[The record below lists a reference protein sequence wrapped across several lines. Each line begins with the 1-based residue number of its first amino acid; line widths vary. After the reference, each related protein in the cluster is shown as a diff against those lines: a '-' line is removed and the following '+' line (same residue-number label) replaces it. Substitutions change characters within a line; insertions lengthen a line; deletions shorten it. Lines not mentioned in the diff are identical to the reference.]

1 MSEKMEQ
8 IRPKVIAHRGGC
20 EWAPE
25 NTLAAFKRSL
35 EFGVDGIELD
45 VQRCASGELVV
56 IHDVEVSRTTNGAGF
71 LKDSTYPE
79 LQRLSAGSWFSDEFA
94 SERVPLLEEVLE
106 LLQGK
111 LTLHLEIKNAPVEYL
126 GIEDDVLEILSSYK
140 YPNTVVIS
148 SFDHCL
154 LKRVHEKNPEQKLA
168 LLADA
173 YFLDVV
179 GYARQVGAS
188 VWHPGFGNLR
198 PEVVKSAHDGGMT
211 VNTWTLNKVRE
222 WALALVMRVDG
233 VITNDPVG
241 LSDFL
246 TRAES
251 IPGMTS
257 RSDKTL

>member
-1 MSEKMEQ
+1 MSKPMKKMK
-8 IRPKVIAHRGGC
+8 PDVIAHRGGC

-56 IHDVEVSRTTNGAGF
+56 IHDVEISRTTNGAGYI
-71 LKDSTYPE
+71 KEITYPE

-94 SERVPLLEEVLE
+94 SEKIPLLEEVLK
-106 LLQGK
+106 LLDGA
-111 LTLHLEIKNAPVEYL
+111 LTLHLEIKNAPVEYP
-126 GIEDDVLEILSSYK
+126 GIEDDVLQLLSSYK
-140 YPNTVVIS
+140 YPEEVVIS
-148 SFDHCL
+148 SFDHPL
-154 LKRVHEKNPEQKLA
+154 LKRIHQKAPEQKLA

-179 GYARQVGAS
+179 DYAKQIGAA

-198 PEVVKSAHDGGMT
+198 KEAVQVAHDNGMI
-211 VNTWTLNKVRE
+211 VNTWTLNKIRE
-222 WALALVMRVDG
+222 WAFALAIEVDG

-241 LSDFL
+241 FSDFL
-246 TRAES
+246 SRAES
-251 IPGMTS
+251 IPGIS
-257 RSDKTL
+257 HHK